1 MLKRFVYKKA
11 AIFGHV
17 TFEPYMSV
25 CYGAYSRS
33 FVTKFGDQSMSF
45 ATGVV
50 LKRFVY
56 KKAAIFA
63 HVTFDSYVGVDYMDL
78 GREARCSCDQV

>member
-1 MLKRFVYKKA
+1 MLNRF
-11 AIFGHV
+11 F
-17 TFEPYMSV
+17 
-25 CYGAYSRS
+25 
-33 FVTKFGDQSMSF
+33 
-45 ATGVV
+45 
-50 LKRFVY
+50 Y